1 MNELSPFFNEL
12 NIYFD
17 HIYIITLERAT
28 ERHDHIQ
35 KELQGLQYELFFG
48 KDKNNFSLEELKS
61 QNIYNDDLAKKHHR
75 YGKSM
80 QPGAI
85 GCAWSHAAVY
95 QDTIK
100 NNYQRVLIL
109 EDDIVINKNT
119 AYLFA
124 EILKVLPKN
133 WELLYFGFAG
143 GENIPANAFFKKL
156 FYHSVRF
163 LKGIKFTHRTISNLY
178 PREITK
184 NLYAA
189 GYHDCTH
196 AYAIT
201 ISAAKKLLQLQTPI
215 SFLSDN
221 LLAFAATNKLLNSYI
236 IMPKIIDQ
244 LSVVNI
250 NANHSYVNE

>member
-1 MNELSPFFNEL
+1 MNESKLFFNEL

-17 HIYIITLERAT
+17 HIYIITLNRAT

-35 KELQGLQYELFFG
+35 QELEGLQYELFFG
-48 KDKNNFSLEELKS
+48 KDKNDFSLEELKL

-80 QPGAI
+80 QPGAV
-85 GCAWSHAAVY
+85 GCAWSHASVY
-95 QDTIK
+95 QDVIK
-100 NNYQRVLIL
+100 NNYQKVLIL

-119 AYLFA
+119 AYLLA

-133 WELLYFGFAG
+133 WELLYLGYAG
-143 GENIPANAFFKKL
+143 GEKIPADVFFKKL
-156 FYHSVRF
+156 FYHSIRF
-163 LKGIKFTHRTISNLY
+163 FKGIKFTHRTISNLY
-178 PREITK
+178 PRQITK
-184 NLYAA
+184 NLYTS

-201 ISAAKKLLQLQTPI
+201 IGAAKKLLQLQTPI

-221 LLAFAATNKLLNSYI
+221 LLAYAATNKLLNGYI
-236 IMPKIIDQ
+236 IIPKIIDQ
-244 LSVVNI
+244 LSVVDVNHD
-250 NANHSYVNE
+250 HSYVNE

>member
-1 MNELSPFFNEL
+1 MNESKLFFNEL

-17 HIYIITLERAT
+17 HIYIITLDRAT

-35 KELQGLQYELFFG
+35 KELEGLQYELFFG
-48 KDKNNFSLEELKS
+48 KDKNYFSLEELKS
-61 QNIYNDDLAKKHHR
+61 QNIYNVDLAKKHHR
-75 YGKSM
+75 YGKPM
-80 QPGAI
+80 QPGAV
-85 GCAWSHAAVY
+85 GCAWSHAQVY
-95 QDTIK
+95 QDVMK
-100 NNYQRVLIL
+100 YNYQKVLIL

-119 AYLFA
+119 AHLFA

-143 GENIPANAFFKKL
+143 AEKIPADVVFKKI
-156 FYHSVRF
+156 FYHSIRF
-163 LKGIKFTHRTISNLY
+163 FNGLKFTHRTISNLY
-178 PREITK
+178 PRQIAK
-184 NLYAA
+184 NLYTS

-221 LLAFAATNKLLNSYI
+221 LLAYAATNKVLNGYI

-244 LSVVNI
+244 LSVVDVNHD
-250 NANHSYVNE
+250 HSYVNE